1 MKLQEFQKLNQE
13 IQNIKASLGRL
24 EKVIEGEE
32 VKFNEEEIKK

>member
-1 MKLQEFQKLNQE
+1 MDINQFQKLAEE
-13 IQNIKASLGRL
+13 IRNIKASLGRL